1 MAEAKKSNIPKDKRV
16 FLITD
21 MTGDGKIKQV
31 WDRRFLN
38 GLVESYETRYNRVR
52 EANDPFFTSPL
63 TRKKFSKNDI
73 KAYPP
78 TNATKRRIKQIMNG
92 RALEAKV
99 NKIMKIKNKD
109 YLARSNI
116 LETIKRGI
124 RKGTITTET
133 QIKELALIYEV
144 TGREML
150 ISGHKKDGDYYTA
163 YVKGKFKPHHIKFM
177 KDTPYIATKL
187 YDTTRQGEP
196 RAPARAIVPL
206 YKLPSS
212 AVKYLSGFDKYV
224 SGESPVARNT
234 LTLIIRVLRQVV
246 KVGYVPMAEN
256 VALRIEVER
265 VKVKAEEN
273 LEEGRVEMYREVEKE
288 IESRVRKSIDT
299 ENKKRIA
306 KLRKEADKAQ
316 QFATEQAKS
325 AAEVIEHLKA
335 TVEAEVSKQDELVR
349 EAHEKMMKAQQQ
361 KMDALIANVAALQ
374 EQNRSLLEYTAS
386 FDSLREE
393 RDKVMNALTDKEQEI
408 TMLTSAQD
416 EMGTRMT
423 SAIARATLAESKIT
437 QMDKTVDS
445 RVKSAQDSA
454 ALAVDTAFKAQR
466 AAEKRAE
473 EQKKTSESLIAAAV
487 VRAENAEAQL
497 YRQNEILQ
505 EFAAMTEAK
514 TKATELIVQL
524 QEQITSQTVE
534 IESLRALVSENEK
547 RAIDYKSEVEALEG
561 ITKRKVKESISQAE
575 DIQTAGEK
583 KMQILMSEMKDK
595 FEELEAASVSKD
607 LEITALKAEIE
618 NLSAFDAR
626 EHDRFAREIAA
637 QSELAKSWQQRADFL
652 TKLDERMDE
661 GETLPEEGRGR
672 LKYMFDGPEL
682 RSFIASG
689 WTLPKGVGKRWEQ
702 SASEEDA
709 EQQNTTI
716 AFDPEV
722 EKTNRERLGTT
733 GFSARRERPKE

>member
-1 MAEAKKSNIPKDKRV
+1 
-16 FLITD
+16 
-21 MTGDGKIKQV
+21 
-31 WDRRFLN
+31 
-38 GLVESYETRYNRVR
+38 
-52 EANDPFFTSPL
+52 
-63 TRKKFSKNDI
+63 
-73 KAYPP
+73 
-78 TNATKRRIKQIMNG
+78 
-92 RALEAKV
+92 
-99 NKIMKIKNKD
+99 
-109 YLARSNI
+109 
-116 LETIKRGI
+116 
-124 RKGTITTET
+124 
-133 QIKELALIYEV
+133 
-144 TGREML
+144 
-150 ISGHKKDGDYYTA
+150 
-163 YVKGKFKPHHIKFM
+163 
-177 KDTPYIATKL
+177 
-187 YDTTRQGEP
+187 
-196 RAPARAIVPL
+196 
-206 YKLPSS
+206 
-212 AVKYLSGFDKYV
+212 
-224 SGESPVARNT
+224 
-234 LTLIIRVLRQVV
+234 
-246 KVGYVPMAEN
+246 
-256 VALRIEVER
+256 
-265 VKVKAEEN
+265 
-273 LEEGRVEMYREVEKE
+273 
-288 IESRVRKSIDT
+288 
-299 ENKKRIA
+299 
-306 KLRKEADKAQ
+306 
-316 QFATEQAKS
+316 
-325 AAEVIEHLKA
+325 
-335 TVEAEVSKQDELVR
+335 
-349 EAHEKMMKAQQQ
+349 
-361 KMDALIANVAALQ
+361 
-374 EQNRSLLEYTAS
+374 
-386 FDSLREE
+386 
-393 RDKVMNALTDKEQEI
+393 
-408 TMLTSAQD
+408 
-416 EMGTRMT
+416 
-423 SAIARATLAESKIT
+423 
-437 QMDKTVDS
+437 
-445 RVKSAQDSA
+445 
-454 ALAVDTAFKAQR
+454 
-466 AAEKRAE
+466 
-473 EQKKTSESLIAAAV
+473 
-487 VRAENAEAQL
+487 
-497 YRQNEILQ
+497 
-505 EFAAMTEAK
+505 MTEAK